1 MTLRQRLRRLE
12 RDRPAGS
19 PTWWLVSVDEEGR
32 VLDDGSVA
40 VRRWI
45 VQHYSAV
52 PGIAQLLIGIDPLH
66 VLGRRPAEP
75 DGPSSSLG

>member
-1 MTLRQRLRRLE
+1 
-12 RDRPAGS
+12 
-19 PTWWLVSVDEEGR
+19 LVCADEEGR

-52 PGIAQLLIGIDPLH
+52 PSIAQLLLGIDPLQ